1 MADTETKATESTE
14 QKAEQTEKKPEQN
27 DTKPSDNIQELM
39 NEIAR
44 LKRQADKNASEAAEF
59 KKKYRESLSEAE
71 KASMEKAEA
80 EAAREEQFNQLV
92 RENTINKVEKGYLA
106 MGWTADEATA
116 MAKAEVDNDLDAKI
130 KIMAQVDARKK
141 KDYEA
146 EFIASRPELKVGNP
160 NGVTYTKEQ
169 FNAMTP
175 TDRTKLFRE
184 NKAEYDRLM
193 AL

>member
-27 DTKPSDNIQELM
+27 DTKQSDNIQELM

>member
-1 MADTETKATESTE
+1 
-14 QKAEQTEKKPEQN
+14 
-27 DTKPSDNIQELM
+27 
-39 NEIAR
+39 
-44 LKRQADKNASEAAEF
+44 
-59 KKKYRESLSEAE
+59 
-71 KASMEKAEA
+71 
-80 EAAREEQFNQLV
+80 
-92 RENTINKVEKGYLA
+92 
-106 MGWTADEATA
+106 
-116 MAKAEVDNDLDAKI
+116 
-130 KIMAQVDARKK
+130 MAQVDARKK